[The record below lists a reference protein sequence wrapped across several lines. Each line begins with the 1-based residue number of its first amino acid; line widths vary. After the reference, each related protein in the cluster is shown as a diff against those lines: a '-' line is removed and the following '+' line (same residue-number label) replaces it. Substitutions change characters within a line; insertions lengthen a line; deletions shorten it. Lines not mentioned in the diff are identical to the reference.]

1 MKRIVFLNKY
11 FYPDH
16 SATSQILSD
25 LAFDLAAGGRRVHV
39 IAGRQ
44 RYDDPQAR
52 LPEREEIRG
61 VTVRRIATTGFG
73 RATLLGRGVD
83 YLAFYRGAWRAVLDD
98 CEPGDIL
105 VAKTDPPLLCV
116 PALRAARRRRLR
128 LVNWLQDLYPEIAVA
143 LGVPLVRGP
152 VAGALYRLRDAAL
165 REAAANVA
173 IGERMAELLRRRGAP
188 PDRIHVIA
196 NFSDDEDIRPLARG
210 DNGLRHDWGLADR
223 FVVGY
228 SGNLGRGHE
237 FDTVVG
243 AAERLRDRPET
254 LFLMI
259 GGGSGFAALH
269 RRVAERGL
277 EAMFRFLPYQDRAA
291 LKYSLAVPDL
301 HWLSLRPELEGAIVP
316 GKFYGIAAA
325 GRPIVAI
332 TAPDG
337 ELARLVRRHGAGIV
351 VSPGDGEGLA
361 AHLRRLAAAPAE
373 LAAMGERAR
382 RMLDAAFTRRHAF
395 ARWHELFSRLD

>member
-228 SGNLGRGHE
+228 SGNLGRGH
-237 FDTVVG
+237 
-243 AAERLRDRPET
+243 
-254 LFLMI
+254 
-259 GGGSGFAALH
+259 
-269 RRVAERGL
+269 
-277 EAMFRFLPYQDRAA
+277 
-291 LKYSLAVPDL
+291 
-301 HWLSLRPELEGAIVP
+301 
-316 GKFYGIAAA
+316 
-325 GRPIVAI
+325 
-332 TAPDG
+332 
-337 ELARLVRRHGAGIV
+337 
-351 VSPGDGEGLA
+351 
-361 AHLRRLAAAPAE
+361 
-373 LAAMGERAR
+373 
-382 RMLDAAFTRRHAF
+382 
-395 ARWHELFSRLD
+395 